1 MRLGAKESSK
11 PIGIS
16 FFPQSAGLQLAEML
30 VISNDSCRNGRHSVA
45 LKGIGDKIPQDLQLC
60 LPEEVN
66 FGRVALRDS
75 SYLQPPV
82 TITNCGDVTV
92 EIKSITTT
100 NNEFRAIES
109 SATVLPAKSFPL
121 TLMFKPAVVG
131 IRQGQA
137 VLHVEAGNLETDFTI
152 RLIGEAYVKGQ
163 PKVTVRP
170 NPFTPNGDGINDQTV
185 FDFSS
190 FDISHPT
197 LKLFNIAGRLI
208 RSLEP
213 SRPRQEFY
221 WDGLDDDAQLVPPG
235 LFIYIIEEDGRKIE
249 SGHVAMV
256 R

>member
-1 MRLGAKESSK
+1 
-11 PIGIS
+11 
-16 FFPQSAGLQLAEML
+16 
-30 VISNDSCRNGRHSVA
+30 
-45 LKGIGDKIPQDLQLC
+45 
-60 LPEEVN
+60 
-66 FGRVALRDS
+66 
-75 SYLQPPV
+75 
-82 TITNCGDVTV
+82 
-92 EIKSITTT
+92 
-100 NNEFRAIES
+100 
-109 SATVLPAKSFPL
+109 
-121 TLMFKPAVVG
+121 
-131 IRQGQA
+131 
-137 VLHVEAGNLETDFTI
+137 
-152 RLIGEAYVKGQ
+152 VKGQ